1 VPNDNTIG
9 GYYADKATM
18 LGPSAA
24 TINAQRPNDMNVPGR
39 DYLADAPVYGPITR
53 PANGRGLPTPRQFV
67 SSPVGMLTL
76 GGVGAYLLFRYVFA

>member
-1 VPNDNTIG
+1 MPNDNTIG

-24 TINAQRPNDMNVPGR
+24 TSSAQRAGYMNVPGR
-39 DYLADAPVYGPITR
+39 DYQTDAPVYGPVKAS
-53 PANGRGLPTPRQFV
+53 ANGTGLPSPQQFV

-76 GGVGAYLLFRYVFA
+76 GGVFGYLLFRYVFA